1 MSSDSQ
7 SSADPFN
14 PRARPKKAPPPLL
27 SSFVKS
33 PPPKIIVVVCRCHR
47 CNRVQCPPAV
57 VKKAPPPSLPFVKPK
72 PPPPTLPGKQ
82 PPPTLADSIRT
93 QAPPAVVKRAPPLR
107 SNHKPKSVENV
118 NVEADYG
125 QLAPPLRALP
135 REAPALKAPPPKLS
149 SETNIKTSN

>member
-1 MSSDSQ
+1 MSDSQ

-27 SSFVKS
+27 SSSVKS

-47 CNRVQCPPAV
+47 CNRVQVPPAV

-82 PPPTLADSIRT
+82 PPPILADGIRT

-107 SNHKPKSVENV
+107 SNHKPKSAENV
-118 NVEADYG
+118 TVEAEND
-125 QLAPPLRALP
+125 QPAPPLRALP